1 LRLGSSSYAL
11 DPENQ
16 STTTKPT
23 KKDVDNLAKAVMDV
37 ITKAAVWNDDDQVVT
52 AQITKRYATEGE
64 VAHIRVEVELL
75 DIC

>member
-1 LRLGSSSYAL
+1 
-11 DPENQ
+11 
-16 STTTKPT
+16 
-23 KKDVDNLAKAVMDV
+23 MDV